1 MKKKLSIVSKASI
14 SALLLASIV
23 APNVASAA
31 QFDIWNGSTKVGN
44 LNDMLLQDDKTAQ
57 LDVVNNGDKYRIEL
71 PGGQTYLYNNAD
83 AIAGANSS
91 LPSTELYEKIAADL
105 KSEAQASPEGQGTL
119 AVSSVTAI
127 NATILKTGNS
137 NYKLAL
143 DYLDKD
149 GKSIPT
155 DKLPA
160 DLTVSYTDSK
170 DVFNTDGTIKNK
182 QNIPNVGEK
191 ITVVVKVTSASANLN
206 LTQEFTVGVV
216 KADDW
221 ASVADAK
228 IMKDDKVELSSL
240 QVGTTSDI
248 KLVPTGVK
256 KSNGTDETNPTD
268 WGIDQI
274 DSVTSSANTILIVN
288 HSSNKVTLKP
298 IMAGTATVTVTL
310 KSGFKFTKEITV
322 KDEGAAKVT
331 SAVVDK
337 ETLTL
342 SSVQK
347 TGTVKVTILDQYGNP
362 MKGQKVTVKAAGQ
375 STNTFNVKPSQISE
389 NGQAIVTVTANDS
402 AKTGSDTLNIYVG
415 EDETKALGFFKVD
428 YVKAGAVAS
437 YGLQIKKEEDKSD
450 DAELDVYNPKDNK
463 LNLELVGKDANG
475 NVAQIYSDL
484 SAYTASVSN
493 TSIADVKISN
503 GIITVT
509 AKSAGTTTLTVKEG
523 NIQRATFEVT
533 VKNSTP
539 AVNQIAVKSGA
550 SLKLSSATT
559 LTEDILKSLLA
570 VSGANGST
578 FDIKVEGTDIKVMD
592 GKNSIGTIAL
602 TSTKTEITV
611 SGLTINSSNTDLTD
625 AKLVA
630 SLKQNDKVVSS
641 VEIPIVMD
649 TVKPKLVSATV
660 NAGGFDSVGDT
671 LTLTFDEEVQL
682 GDELQATG
690 TTLANLDDFLDI
702 DYDGNVTSSSPTL
715 NGENLSGGSQE
726 IFDISVEGKTVTITV
741 QGTVTINKPIT
752 SETTI
757 NISDT
762 SNILDLAGN
771 EIDSTSNKT
780 PIAVE
785 DKAAPSLIKAV
796 AASAQGFDA
805 ENDTLVLTF
814 DEKVKLGDEL
824 QETGNSL
831 DIINDFLYV
840 DYDGKTGKEPLVVSN
855 GNATFDIQVND
866 NIVTITLKGSG
877 VKLAEA
883 MTTNADI
890 KIADT
895 SNLTDL
901 VGNEA
906 NPNAKVDVA
915 DS

>member
-91 LPSTELYEKIAADL
+91 LPSTELYKKIAADL

-127 NATILKTGNS
+127 NTTILKTGNS

-216 KADDW
+216 QADDW
-221 ASVADAK
+221 VSVADAK
-228 IMKDDKVELSSL
+228 IMKDKVELSSL
-240 QVGTTSDI
+240 QVGTSDI

-256 KSNGTDETNPTD
+256 KSNGTDETNPTN
-268 WGIDQI
+268 WGIAQI

-288 HSSNKVTLKP
+288 HSNNEVTLKP

-362 MKGQKVTVKAAGQ
+362 MKDQKVTVKAAGQ
-375 STNTFNVKPSQISE
+375 STNTFNVNPSQTSE
-389 NGQAIVTVTANDS
+389 NGQAIVTVIANDS

-437 YGLQIKKEEDKSD
+437 YGLQIKKEEEMSD

-493 TSIADVKISN
+493 TSIADVQISN

-509 AKSAGTTTLTVKEG
+509 AKNAGTTTLTVKEG

-611 SGLTINSSNTDLTD
+611 SGLTISSTNTTLTD

-690 TTLANLDDFLDI
+690 TTLVNLDDFLNI
-702 DYDGNVTSSSPTL
+702 DYDGNATSGSPTL

-726 IFDISVEGKTVTITV
+726 VFDISVEGKTVTITV
-741 QGTVTINKPIT
+741 QGTVSIDKPIT

-771 EIDSTSNKT
+771 EIDDTSNKT

-796 AASAQGFDA
+796 AVSAQGFDA

-840 DYDGKTGKEPLVVSN
+840 DYDGKTGKEPLVVLN
-855 GNATFDIQVND
+855 GNATFDIQVNN

-883 MTTNADI
+883 MTTNTDI

-915 DS
+915 GS